1 MGDLSVDPVT
11 FWERLSK
18 LHKTWNAE
26 RQQDNS
32 VWKGADALVIDSGGL
47 NDDEVY
53 SKSASLQNW
62 LLGIEFTNTVI
73 IVASR
78 SVHVLTDGKKAA
90 LLEPLRSAENATL
103 PLDLIVKDKTDK
115 NKANHAK
122 LIAGIRASHAGA
134 TVACLNKE
142 KPLGDF
148 AALWRAAL
156 AAEEGLAQVELA
168 PALALLLASKD
179 SAELNCIKRA
189 AVFSAVLL
197 TKQLVPRIEGV
208 IDEEARVS
216 HEALAQETEDAFGDP
231 KKLGLN
237 LSAENLEPCYS
248 PIIQSGGAYNLK
260 PSAYSNNANLA
271 SGGTITLSLGA
282 RFKSYCSNVG
292 RTLLINPSKEQ
303 EKNYKLLSEL
313 QIEAIDALKVGE
325 KLSAVHAAVLSKLR
339 NKAAHL
345 EKHLTRDC
353 GFAMGL
359 EFREAALLL
368 NAKCEARVKP
378 GMVFNVAVGLADLEA
393 KDVPD
398 ASSRKYALFLS
409 DTVLVSEAGANE
421 VITAERA
428 PKAWK
433 DVSYYLND
441 DEEEEAAKP
450 KSRGRG
456 NVEILESRT
465 RGKDNSKKHV
475 ETNEALSGHQGEL
488 EARMREE
495 ALERLRNGGASSGT
509 SAAQQDT
516 PVAYRDLSQFPNASA
531 SGATVRT
538 NQTYVDQRNETV
550 LLPVFGRLVPFH
562 VSTIKSVS
570 KHEEGAWTFLRINF
584 VAPAIT
590 GAAQQMPP
598 EAGADAHFIREVTLK
613 AKVATNLNATFR
625 LIKELRKRVVAREK
639 QVALEADLVTQDA
652 IQLIR
657 TGKVHRLRDV
667 HVRPNVGG
675 KKAAGTLEL
684 HTNGLRFQAPRGEKL
699 DLLFN
704 NIKLAFYQPA
714 EKEILV
720 LLHFHLHNPIMIG
733 KKKTKDVQFY
743 VEVMEASY
751 ALDNAR
757 RSGYDP
763 DELEE
768 EQRERQLRNRMNQEF
783 SNFSKKIED
792 QAKDLEFD
800 IPYREL
806 GFYGVPPHNKST
818 SFIMPAVNALVE
830 LTEPP
835 WFVMPLSD
843 IEIAHFERV
852 VYGLKNFDLV
862 LVFKDF
868 SEKPLH
874 VNAINI
880 EHLDALKTWLDSC
893 NIKFYEGTANLNW
906 NAIMKNINDTGIEGF
921 YEDGGWKFLNMQGS
935 SDEEEEDPDDAES
948 DFEPSGSESE
958 EEEASD
964 GSDEDFTDE
973 SDGSEEELGS
983 DESEGQDWDEAE
995 EAAEKDDKKRARE
1008 REAKEARESA
1018 GQPKKKKKK

>member
-1 MGDLSVDPVT
+1 
-11 FWERLSK
+11 
-18 LHKTWNAE
+18 
-26 RQQDNS
+26 
-32 VWKGADALVIDSGGL
+32 
-47 NDDEVY
+47 
-53 SKSASLQNW
+53 
-62 LLGIEFTNTVI
+62 
-73 IVASR
+73 
-78 SVHVLTDGKKAA
+78 
-90 LLEPLRSAENATL
+90 
-103 PLDLIVKDKTDK
+103 
-115 NKANHAK
+115 
-122 LIAGIRASHAGA
+122 
-134 TVACLNKE
+134 
-142 KPLGDF
+142 
-148 AALWRAAL
+148 
-156 AAEEGLAQVELA
+156 
-168 PALALLLASKD
+168 
-179 SAELNCIKRA
+179 
-189 AVFSAVLL
+189 
-197 TKQLVPRIEGV
+197 
-208 IDEEARVS
+208 
-216 HEALAQETEDAFGDP
+216 
-231 KKLGLN
+231 
-237 LSAENLEPCYS
+237 
-248 PIIQSGGAYNLK
+248 
-260 PSAYSNNANLA
+260 
-271 SGGTITLSLGA
+271 
-282 RFKSYCSNVG
+282 
-292 RTLLINPSKEQ
+292 
-303 EKNYKLLSEL
+303 
-313 QIEAIDALKVGE
+313 
-325 KLSAVHAAVLSKLR
+325 
-339 NKAAHL
+339 
-345 EKHLTRDC
+345 
-353 GFAMGL
+353 
-359 EFREAALLL
+359 
-368 NAKCEARVKP
+368 
-378 GMVFNVAVGLADLEA
+378 
-393 KDVPD
+393 
-398 ASSRKYALFLS
+398 
-409 DTVLVSEAGANE
+409 
-421 VITAERA
+421 
-428 PKAWK
+428 
-433 DVSYYLND
+433 
-441 DEEEEAAKP
+441 
-450 KSRGRG
+450 
-456 NVEILESRT
+456 
-465 RGKDNSKKHV
+465 
-475 ETNEALSGHQGEL
+475 
-488 EARMREE
+488 
-495 ALERLRNGGASSGT
+495 
-509 SAAQQDT
+509 
-516 PVAYRDLSQFPNASA
+516 
-531 SGATVRT
+531 
-538 NQTYVDQRNETV
+538 
-550 LLPVFGRLVPFH
+550 
-562 VSTIKSVS
+562 
-570 KHEEGAWTFLRINF
+570 
-584 VAPAIT
+584 
-590 GAAQQMPP
+590 MPP

-684 HTNGLRFQAPRGEKL
+684 HTNGLRFQAPSRRRCSPPASRRPPAPPAPPPPPPPPAQAPRGEKL

-948 DFEPSGSESE
+948 DFEPSGSEC
-958 EEEASD
+958 
-964 GSDEDFTDE
+964 
-973 SDGSEEELGS
+973 
-983 DESEGQDWDEAE
+983 
-995 EAAEKDDKKRARE
+995 AR
-1008 REAKEARESA
+1008 RHFRDTS
-1018 GQPKKKKKK
+1018 